1 MRIRSIALASI
12 AAAVSVVGVLK
23 LISVWRTDS
32 ISTASVD
39 LRAASTPVSIEK
51 DSSHTITATSPLAES
66 NSSLGF
72 GGTALSVEFHTAPDL
87 RTFVQKASFP
97 SASADVKAYA
107 SQALRACIEV
117 SNSSV
122 DSVIRDFSQSLP
134 NADPNNAIRLR
145 LFAQSTERCRGFEGH
160 PISRDEITRLRNEA
174 AAQGSPLALS
184 AGLFE
189 MERTKGRDA
198 ATAVVEGIWSS
209 EDPNA
214 ILQTLSYVQRPGVL
228 AIGGPGDS
236 RTSPVI
242 GGAVVLALCDLG
254 LDCGPTGQYL
264 TATCTS
270 LNRCNVASVD
280 ELISGS
286 IGASDRATLTNY
298 RAVIR
303 EAIRGRNWTALFNRS
318 R

>member
-1 MRIRSIALASI
+1 MRILRIALASI
-12 AAAVSVVGVLK
+12 AAAAAILGALEWLGVRDAG
-23 LISVWRTDS
+23 SGSTGMSDS
-32 ISTASVD
+32 RARPSPVAKDKKPSDTSPSTTPFERPGPGTTSIGLSMQFETTPDLYAFA
-39 LRAASTPVSIEK
+39 LRASRP
-51 DSSHTITATSPLAES
+51 TATANE
-66 NSSLGF
+66 
-72 GGTALSVEFHTAPDL
+72 
-87 RTFVQKASFP
+87 
-97 SASADVKAYA
+97 KAYA

-122 DSVIRDFSQSLP
+122 DAVIRAFGDSLP
-134 NADPNNAIRLR
+134 RADPNNGMRLR
-145 LFAQSTERCRGFEGH
+145 LFAQSTERCRGFEGR
-160 PISRDEITRLRNEA
+160 PVSRDEITRLASEA

-184 AGLFE
+184 AKLLDI
-189 MERTKGRDA
+189 ERAKGRDA

-209 EDPNA
+209 GDPNA

-236 RTSPVI
+236 RTSPLI

-254 LDCGPTGQYL
+254 LDCRPTGQYL

-280 ELISGS
+280 ELIEGS
-286 IGASDRATLTNY
+286 VSANDRETLTSY

-303 EAIRGRNWTALFNRS
+303 EAIRARNWAALFNRA

>member
-1 MRIRSIALASI
+1 MRIRAIALASV
-12 AAAVSVVGVLK
+12 AAVVAVVGALQLTSAWHV
-23 LISVWRTDS
+23 DS
-32 ISTASVD
+32 EPTVGVD
-39 LRAASTPVSIEK
+39 VRAAPIPVAIEK
-51 DSSHTITATSPLAES
+51 RSGHASPATVPRAESGSGLDSS
-66 NSSLGF
+66 
-72 GGTALSVEFHTAPDL
+72 GTALSVEFHTAPDL
-87 RTFVQKASFP
+87 RGFVLKASLP
-97 SASADVKAYA
+97 SASADAKAYA

-122 DSVIRDFSQSLP
+122 DSVIRAFSQSLP

-160 PISRDEITRLRNEA
+160 PIARDEITRLSNEA
-174 AAQGSPLALS
+174 ATQGSPVALA
-184 AGLFE
+184 ARLFE

-242 GGAVVLALCDLG
+242 GGALVLALCDLG
-254 LDCGPTGQYL
+254 LDCGPAGQYL

-280 ELISGS
+280 ELIAGS
-286 IGASDRATLTNY
+286 ISARDQETLTNY